1 MITRPTLLVPLK
13 SLIVGAWPAREN
25 RIVVLEFHD

>member
-1 MITRPTLLVPLK
+1 MIRRHALFSAPTLG
-13 SLIVGAWPAREN
+13 GAWPAREN